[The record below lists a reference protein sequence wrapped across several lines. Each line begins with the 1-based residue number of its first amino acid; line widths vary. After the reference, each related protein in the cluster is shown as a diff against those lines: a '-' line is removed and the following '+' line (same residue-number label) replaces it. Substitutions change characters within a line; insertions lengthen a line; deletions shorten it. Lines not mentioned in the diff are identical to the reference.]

1 LRAASVTVEV
11 DLQDGLLGAGEDSG
25 KAAGAVQ
32 EIVEA
37 GG

>member
-1 LRAASVTVEV
+1 VSVAVKV
-11 DLQDGLLGAGEDSG
+11 DLQGGLLGAGEGSG
-25 KAAGAVQ
+25 EAAGAVQ